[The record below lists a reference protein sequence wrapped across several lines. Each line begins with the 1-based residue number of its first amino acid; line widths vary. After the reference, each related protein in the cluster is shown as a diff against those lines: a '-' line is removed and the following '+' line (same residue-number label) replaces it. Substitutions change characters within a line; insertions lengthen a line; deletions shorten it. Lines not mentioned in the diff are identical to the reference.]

1 MCESRNS
8 LGTRLEIILLI
19 RLDAYKLLDLGISE
33 RDSLVPRRNETI
45 ESDLSGNETRMEKFI
60 AASLA
65 FQGHRRRL
73 MSLSG

>member
-60 AASLA
+60 AASLT
-65 FQGHRRRL
+65 F
-73 MSLSG
+73 